1 MTHVKSGAAV
11 FLDRDGTLI
20 RDIGYLR
27 RVDDLEVLPRVPEAL
42 VLLREQGFKL
52 VLVTNQ
58 SAIARGWLSET
69 ELADIHAALS
79 AGLARRGA
87 SVDAIYYCPHHPLY
101 GTGAYKRRCSC
112 RKPGR
117 GMIDRAIAELG
128 VDPGA
133 SYVVGD
139 QQGDVA
145 LARRIG
151 ATAVLIAP
159 RQAALHER
167 ETELAVA
174 DDLWN
179 AAQWIIADA
188 RRAHAAGEFV
198 S

>member
-1 MTHVKSGAAV
+1 
-11 FLDRDGTLI
+11 
-20 RDIGYLR
+20 
-27 RVDDLEVLPRVPEAL
+27 
-42 VLLREQGFKL
+42 
-52 VLVTNQ
+52 
-58 SAIARGWLSET
+58 
-69 ELADIHAALS
+69 
-79 AGLARRGA
+79 
-87 SVDAIYYCPHHPLY
+87 
-101 GTGAYKRRCSC
+101 
-112 RKPGR
+112 
-117 GMIDRAIAELG
+117 MIDRAIAELG